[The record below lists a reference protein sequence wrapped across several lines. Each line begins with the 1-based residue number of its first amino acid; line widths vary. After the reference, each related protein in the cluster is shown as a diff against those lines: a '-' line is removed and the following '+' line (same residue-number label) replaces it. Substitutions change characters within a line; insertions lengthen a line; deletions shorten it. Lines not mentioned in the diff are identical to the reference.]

1 MDYTA
6 SPEATFKSYG
16 PTQAAAYAANRG
28 SYNESLF
35 NMIINH
41 HHSTDRIFDTL
52 LDVGWGPGI
61 STAPL
66 AKYFD
71 TVHGID
77 LGIDMIST
85 ATGISTGAETGS
97 RKRIEFLLGRA
108 EEMELPYEGSWKVDL
123 ITAGMAVQCCP
134 DC

>member
-1 MDYTA
+1 M
-6 SPEATFKSYG
+6 
-16 PTQAAAYAANRG
+16 
-28 SYNESLF
+28 
-35 NMIINH
+35 
-41 HHSTDRIFDTL
+41 
-52 LDVGWGPGI
+52 DVGRGRGN

-71 TVHGID
+71 TVYGID
-77 LGIDMIST
+77 LSDDMIST

-97 RKRIEFLLGRA
+97 RKRIEFLLGGA

-123 ITAGMAVQCCP
+123 ITAGMAVQCFP